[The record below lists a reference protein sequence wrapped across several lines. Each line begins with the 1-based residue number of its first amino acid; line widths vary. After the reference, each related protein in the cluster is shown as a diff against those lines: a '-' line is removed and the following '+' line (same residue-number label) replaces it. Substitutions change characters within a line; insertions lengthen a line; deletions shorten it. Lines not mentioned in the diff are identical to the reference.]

1 MKTSLYN
8 NCRPAEGPGRALAF
22 NSFSGAL
29 IEVSAEQ
36 ANFLA
41 AQHSFDPSQLR
52 AKDAELLEDLYRN
65 GFVVDDDVDEFNLLK
80 RRHDRAKHSRH
91 QLDITISPTL
101 DCNFGCFYCYQGRT
115 KERMSQQV
123 QDEIINFIAQH
134 KGLEELKLSWFGGEP
149 LLCLDII
156 ESMSERIDALS
167 RKMGFTYSAQ
177 MTTNGFDLDRE
188 RVAILRKCHVNN
200 FQITLDGPPDLHDK
214 RRNLV
219 TRSNGTFWQIVEGIK
234 LLNEAGATVI
244 IRSNVDKTNIERVEE
259 LIDILDQEGLQQNS
273 FYLGQVKPYSEK
285 VKRVS
290 KVFLSK
296 AEMGQYDARVQKYL
310 AQKNFRAKADVH
322 FPEPKNTYCS
332 ANRTHA
338 YVIDHD
344 GETYKCWA
352 EIGDH
357 SLSLGQLRD
366 LPPPELAEEKASP
379 CAQRWHQWTPFDEAK
394 GCATCKMLPI
404 CMGGCAFSGMT
415 ILNNVPECIKF
426 KFNLEETLV
435 KKAAQLRGIKKQA
448 NAVGAEA

>member
-8 NCRPAEGPGRALAF
+8 NCRPAEAPGRALAF

-29 IEVSAEQ
+29 MEVSAEQ
-36 ANFLA
+36 ADFLA
-41 AQHSFDPSQLR
+41 GQHIFDASQIQE
-52 AKDAELLEDLYRN
+52 KDAGFLRNLYRN
-65 GFVVDDDVDEFNLLK
+65 GFVVDDDVDEFALLK

-123 QDEIINFIAQH
+123 QDEIIDFIAQH
-134 KGLEELKLSWFGGEP
+134 EGLEELRLSWFGGEP

-156 ESMSERIDALS
+156 EAMSERIEDLS
-167 RKMGFTYSAQ
+167 KKMGFTYSAQ
-177 MTTNGFDLDRE
+177 MTTNGYDLDRE
-188 RVAILRKCHVNN
+188 RVAILRKCRVDNL
-200 FQITLDGPPDLHDK
+200 QITLDGPPDLHDK

-219 TRSNGTFWQIVEGIK
+219 TRSNGTFWAIVEGIK
-234 LLNEAGATVI
+234 LLNEAGSTVI
-244 IRSNVDKTNIERVEE
+244 VRSNVDKTNIDRIEE
-259 LIDILDQEGLQQNS
+259 LIDILADEGLHQNS
-273 FYLGQVKPYSEK
+273 FYLGQVKPYSEQ

-296 AEMGQYDARVQKYL
+296 AEMGEHDARVQKYL
-310 AQKNFRAKADVH
+310 ARKAFKASADVH

-338 YVIDHD
+338 FVIDHD

-366 LPPPELAEEKASP
+366 LPPPDLAEEKASP
-379 CAQRWHQWTPFDEAK
+379 CAQRWHDWSPFDEEK

-435 KKAAQLRGIKKQA
+435 KKAAQIRRVPA
-448 NAVGAEA
+448 

>member
-1 MKTSLYN
+1 MKTSIYN
-8 NCRPAEGPGRALAF
+8 NCRPAEEPGRALAF

-29 IEVSAEQ
+29 VEVSRNQ
-36 ANFLA
+36 ADFLSG
-41 AQHSFDPSQLR
+41 QHAFDPSGLTGQT
-52 AKDAELLEDLYRN
+52 AELFKDLYRN

-80 RRHDRAKHSRH
+80 RRHDTAKHSRH

-123 QDEIINFIAQH
+123 QDEIIDFIAMH
-134 KGLEELKLSWFGGEP
+134 EGLKELKLSWFGGEP

-156 ESMSERIDALS
+156 EAMSERIEALS
-167 RKMGFTYSAQ
+167 KKMGFTYSAQ
-177 MTTNGFDLDRE
+177 MTTNGYDLDKE
-188 RVAILRKCHVNN
+188 RVAILRKCHVDNL
-200 FQITLDGPPDLHDK
+200 QITLDGPPDLHDK

-219 TRSNGTFWQIVEGIK
+219 TRSNGTFWPIIEGIK
-234 LLNEAGATVI
+234 LLNKAGSTVI
-244 IRSNVDKTNIERVEE
+244 IRSNVDKTNIDRVEE
-259 LIDILDQEGLQQNS
+259 LIDILDQEGLHQNS

-296 AEMGQYDARVQKYL
+296 AEMGEHDARVQKYL
-310 AQKNFRAKADVH
+310 AQRNFRANVDVH

-357 SLSLGQLRD
+357 SLSLGQVRD
-366 LPPPELAEEKASP
+366 LPPPDLAEEVVSP
-379 CAQRWHQWTPFDEAK
+379 CAQRWHDWSPFDEEK

-435 KKAAQLRGIKKQA
+435 KKAAQLRRMPA
-448 NAVGAEA
+448 